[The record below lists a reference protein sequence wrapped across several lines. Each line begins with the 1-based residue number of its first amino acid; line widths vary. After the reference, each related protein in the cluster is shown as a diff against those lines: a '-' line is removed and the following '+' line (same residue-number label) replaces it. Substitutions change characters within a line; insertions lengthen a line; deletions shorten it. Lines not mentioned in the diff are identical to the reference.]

1 MINHSN
7 ERVRKMALD
16 LLHADSESEVV
27 AILSGAGFWDD
38 PTLWRLYGDKEG
50 NFAQAGNQASL
61 PEAAL
66 VEKIVN
72 SVDARLMLEC
82 LRRNIAPEGR
92 EAPKSVREAVAV
104 FFQDAAVDS
113 NEAGT
118 LVNWGKGERNDQARA
133 ITVAAT
139 GPRPS
144 GKGRGRFS
152 LTVTDLGEGQSP
164 QRLPR
169 TILSLNEKNKQR
181 VRFVQGK
188 FNQGGSGAL
197 RFCGTQGLQLIISRR
212 SPELAAAE
220 SVSDPTSDSWAITV
234 VRREEP
240 SRRHGEPVHSEFTY
254 LAPLG
259 AAKSPRRG
267 EVLSF
272 TAPLM
277 PLMPQNDEAYVKEI
291 SWGTCLKLYEFETN
305 VGQSHILMKDGLLYA
320 LERLVPEIAL
330 PVRLHECR
338 GFRGAKDRSFETT
351 LAGLVVRLEDAKSES
366 LEIQPITAELRVAGL
381 RMTARVYAFKE
392 ARAKTYLKNE
402 GVIFAINGQAHGH
415 LPKTI
420 FTRRSVGLPRLKDS
434 LLVVVDCSDL
444 SVRQREDLF
453 MSSRDRL
460 SQNDIRWQTER
471 EIEEFLRDSR
481 ELRALHQAR
490 RERDLEDQLSEE
502 KPLEDVLARVLQG
515 SPTLAQLFLRG
526 QRLSRPFAGNGDKRD
541 GAELGSGTFN
551 ARRHPTYFKIHG
563 VDYGEIYNRN
573 CEVGRRVH
581 VKFDTDVVK
590 DYFKRAA
597 NPGRNVVEFIDPP
610 RELDEP
616 SYSMRIEAGNAYLNM
631 KLPENVE
638 AGDRL
643 LLQVTV
649 SDPTLLEPFVNLVSI
664 RVRTLT
670 NRKAGEPRSQTRG
683 GSKAGIALPKVIT
696 VREGDANWKTYD
708 FTSEVACHVI
718 SDPVTEDGVSRL
730 ERVFYIN
737 ADNIALRTELKYGQ
751 QDPRLLEAKFK
762 YATVLLG
769 LALLNKEKSS
779 ASGELG
785 HRGSNGREE
794 NAQEGVED
802 LVRRFTSAV
811 APVLLP
817 IIDNLSGLREEDFD
831 MIGSRDDT

>member
-1 MINHSN
+1 M
-7 ERVRKMALD
+7 D
-16 LLHADSESEVV
+16 LLHADSESEVIS
-27 AILSGAGFWDD
+27 ILSDAGFWDD
-38 PTLWRLYGDKEG
+38 PMLWRLYGDKEG

-82 LRRNIAPEGR
+82 LRRKIAPESR
-92 EAPKSVREAVAV
+92 EAPESVREAVAV
-104 FFQDAAVDS
+104 FFQDSAVDS

-118 LVNWGKGERNDQARA
+118 LINWGKGERNDEAKA

-139 GPRPS
+139 GARPS

-212 SPELAAAE
+212 SPDLAAAE
-220 SVSDPTSDSWAITV
+220 SASDPTSGLWAVTV

-240 SRRHGEPVHSEFTY
+240 SSRHGEPVHSEFTY
-254 LAPLG
+254 LAPFG
-259 AAKSPRRG
+259 AAENPRRG

-272 TAPLM
+272 SAPLM
-277 PLMPQNDEAYVKEI
+277 PLMPQKDEAYVREV

-366 LEIQPITAELRVAGL
+366 LEVQPITAELRVAGL

-402 GVIFAINGQAHGH
+402 GVIFTINGQAHGY

-481 ELRALHQAR
+481 ELRALQQAR

-541 GAELGSGTFN
+541 GAELGSGTFT

-563 VDYGEIYNRN
+563 VDYGSVYHRN
-573 CEVGRRVH
+573 CEIGRRVH
-581 VKFDTDVVK
+581 VKFDTDVEK
-590 DYFKRAA
+590 DYFRRAA
-597 NPGRNVVEFIDPP
+597 DPGSNVVEFIDPP
-610 RELDEP
+610 RDLAEP
-616 SYSMRIEAGNAYLNM
+616 SYSMRVETGNAYLNM
-631 KLPENVE
+631 ALPENVGV
-638 AGDRL
+638 GDRL

-649 SDPTLLEPFVNLVSI
+649 TDPTLLEPFVNLLSI
-664 RVRTLT
+664 EVRPHAS
-670 NRKAGEPRSQTRG
+670 RKPGHARRQPRGGAKAGF
-683 GSKAGIALPKVIT
+683 ALPKVIT
-696 VREGDANWKTYD
+696 VREGDTNWERYE

-718 SDPVTEDGVSRL
+718 SDPVTEDGVARL
-730 ERVFYIN
+730 ERVFYVN
-737 ADNIALRTELKYGQ
+737 ADNVALRTELKYAQ

-769 LALLNKEKSS
+769 LALFNQATGS
-779 ASGELG
+779 ANGG
-785 HRGSNGREE
+785 PAHGGSNEGEE
-794 NAQEGVED
+794 AVQEGVEA
-802 LVRRFTSAV
+802 LVRRLTSAV

-817 IIDNLSGLREEDFD
+817 IIDNLSGLREEDFE
-831 MIGSRDDT
+831 MIGSGDDA